1 MPEEDAVADEPATAD
16 AGSEAA
22 TDSGSEAGCDAGA
35 DAGAD
40 ASGGGNACP
49 MCGANM
55 FKRHCKYVC
64 PQHGVVV
71 DCSDP
76 FSF

>member
-1 MPEEDAVADEPATAD
+1 MAEDSRTNTE
-16 AGSEAA
+16 
-22 TDSGSEAGCDAGA
+22 
-35 DAGAD
+35 
-40 ASGGGNACP
+40 GGNACP
-49 MCGANM
+49 MCGADL